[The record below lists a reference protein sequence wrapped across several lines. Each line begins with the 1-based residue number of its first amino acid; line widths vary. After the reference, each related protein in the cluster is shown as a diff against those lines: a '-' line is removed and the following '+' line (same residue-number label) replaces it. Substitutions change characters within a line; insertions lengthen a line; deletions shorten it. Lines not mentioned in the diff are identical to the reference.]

1 MVTNALSDF
10 SQLPPLQ
17 EIHKGIIRAHHAK
30 TGYDYPT
37 IQLPFSFSR
46 LVGLSTHIY
55 QTIHNGAI
63 AFLVLISP
71 PEKPSESRQDR
82 RLHTAEVA
90 GSNPAEPIYF
100 LGCFDEITGSGE
112 LFDFLFREEVI

>member
-1 MVTNALSDF
+1 MTKMVTNTLCAF
-10 SQLPPLQ
+10 RETPILQ
-17 EIHKGIIRAHHAK
+17 EIHHGTIRAHHAK

-37 IQLPFSFSR
+37 IQLPFSFSG

-55 QTIHNGAI
+55 QTVHEGAL

-71 PEKPSESRQDR
+71 PEKASESRQDR

-90 GSNPAEPIYF
+90 GSNPAEPIIF
-100 LGCFDEITGSGE
+100 VFILAKAFA
-112 LFDFLFREEVI
+112 